1 MACAFVLAGAANAQP
16 AVYVDVCVYGGTSGG
31 VIAAVKAAR
40 LGKRVALICDKNH
53 VGGMTSSGLGWT
65 DIGHV
70 GTAYIQGM
78 ANEFYTRIN
87 SKYGTQVNYHF
98 EPHVAEAV
106 FNDLIQESGVLLYT
120 NQYLVSVTRQGAQ
133 IRAITMNNGNIF
145 EAKEYIDTTYTGD
158 LMAAAGVSYT
168 MGREA
173 ASQYGESLA
182 GVRPPDTS
190 LGSQVNPYVISNVP
204 DSGLLPLIQTN
215 ALAAAGAADSLV
227 QTYNFRMCFTQV
239 ASNRLALTAPTN
251 YAAAQYDLLARYL
264 QANPS
269 LTLSSLM
276 TLGTPLPNN
285 KMDINNNGPIST
297 DFVGESSAYAEAGP
311 ALRNQIWQD
320 HKNYE
325 QGFFYFLAN
334 DPRVP
339 SGIRSSMAS
348 WGPCKNEFTDN
359 AGWPWELYVRESRR
373 MVSDYVMTQSNVFN
387 QLPVPDSVGMAG
399 YFTDS
404 HYCERIV
411 NDGVVVNEGT
421 ARGDITAPYPVAY
434 RALVPKTNECTNLL
448 VPWSLSA
455 SHIAFCSIRME
466 PTFMILSQAAA
477 TAACNAIDDGVP
489 VQSVDISKLQSQLLA
504 DGQNLGTGSS
514 PAASSAI
521 VVDDADP
528 AGVTIVGDWTSSSAS
543 SGFYGSDYL
552 HDGNTNKGSD
562 SVTFRPNLP
571 QAGLYQV
578 YVRWTANANRSTNVP
593 IDVGGAAGVKTFS
606 VNQTQQGGQWVL
618 LTTTNFDAGTTGFV
632 RIRNDATTGFVIADA
647 VQFVYNLPTVALWGA
662 DAQASRYGPHSAD
675 ILISRDGNITSALT
689 INLNIGG
696 TATNGSD
703 YATVPTSVILPPG
716 IAITNLALSPLPSS
730 VPVGNKVAL
739 ISLAPSPAYQTG
751 QLATASVSISDL
763 PMNLWRVQYFGANA
777 TNAVVAGDNA
787 SPAGDGVPN
796 IIKYAL
802 GLNPTQRAQTPLC
815 TFGIDTNGFFALTYT
830 RPDPP
835 PSDINYQ
842 VVTSDD
848 LATWC
853 TNGACTS
860 GPAIL
865 LNANGTATIT
875 TETSAQANAKAR
887 QFLSLRV
894 TGN

>member
-1 MACAFVLAGAANAQP
+1 M
-16 AVYVDVCVYGGTSGG
+16 DVCVYGGTSGG

-65 DIGHV
+65 DVGHV

-87 SKYGTQVNYHF
+87 SKYGTDVNFHF

-106 FNDLIQESGVLLYT
+106 FNDMIQESGVLLYT
-120 NQYLVSVTRQGAQ
+120 NQFLVSVTRQGAQ
-133 IRAITMNNGNIF
+133 IRAVTMNNGNIF
-145 EAKEYIDTTYTGD
+145 EAKEFIDTSYTGD
-158 LMAAAGVSYT
+158 LMATAGVTYT

-173 ASQYGESLA
+173 ANQYGESLA

-190 LGSQVNPYVISNVP
+190 FGNQVNPYVVSNVP
-204 DSGLLPLIQTN
+204 DSGLLPLIQSN
-215 ALAAAGAADSLV
+215 ALAAVGTADSLV

-239 ASNRLALTAPTN
+239 ASNRLAVAAPAN
-251 YAAAQYDLLARYL
+251 YNPAQYDLLARYL
-264 QANPS
+264 QANPA

-276 TLGTPLPNN
+276 TLGTPLPNS

-297 DFVGESSAYAEAGP
+297 DFVGESSAYAEASP
-311 ALRNQIWQD
+311 ALRIQIWQD

-339 SGIRSSMAS
+339 SGIRSSMSS

-359 AGWPWELYVRESRR
+359 GGWPWELYVRESRR
-373 MVSDYVMTQSNVFN
+373 MISDYVMTQSNVFN

-411 NDGVVVNEGT
+411 NNGVIVNEGT
-421 ARGDITAPYPVAY
+421 SRGDITTPYPIAY

-489 VQSVDISKLQSQLLA
+489 IQSVDIRKLQSQLSV
-504 DGQNLGTGSS
+504 DGQNLGAGSLS
-514 PAASSAI
+514 NESSAI
-521 VVDDADP
+521 VIDDADP
-528 AGVTIVGDWTSSSAS
+528 TGVTIVGDWTSSSAT

-552 HDGNTNKGSD
+552 HDGNTNKGSY
-562 SVTFRPNLP
+562 SVTFKPNLP
-571 QAGLYQV
+571 QPGRYRV
-578 YVRWTANANRSTNVP
+578 YVRWTANANRASNVP
-593 IDVGGAAGVKTFS
+593 IDVASTAGIKTFS
-606 VNQTQQGGQWVL
+606 VDQTQQGGQWVL
-618 LTTTNFDAGTTGFV
+618 LTTTNFDNGTNGFV
-632 RIRNDATTGFVIADA
+632 RIRNGGTTGFVIADA
-647 VQFVYNLPTVALWGA
+647 VQFVYDLPTVTVWAA
-662 DAQASRYGPHSAD
+662 DARASRYGPHSGN
-675 ILISRDGNITSALT
+675 ILISRNGNTNSALT
-689 INLNIGG
+689 INLNLGG
-696 TATNGSD
+696 SATNGTD
-703 YATVPTSVILPPG
+703 YAVVPTSVTLPPG
-716 IAITNLALSPLPSS
+716 VAMTNVMLNPLSRG
-730 VPVGNKVAL
+730 VPVGNKIAV
-739 ISLAPSPAYQTG
+739 ISLLSSPAYQLG
-751 QLATASVSISDL
+751 QLTNASVSISDL
-763 PMNLWRVQYFGANA
+763 PINAWRMQYFGANA
-777 TNAVVAGDNA
+777 TNAFIAGDDA
-787 SPAGDGVPN
+787 SPVGDGVPN
-796 IIKYAL
+796 IVKYAL
-802 GLNPTQRAQTPLC
+802 GLNPTQLVQNPPC

-835 PSDINYQ
+835 PVDINYQ

-853 TNGACTS
+853 TNGSCGL

-865 LNANGTATIT
+865 LNTNGTATIT
-875 TETSAQANAKAR
+875 TETSARVNAKTK

-894 TGN
+894 NRN